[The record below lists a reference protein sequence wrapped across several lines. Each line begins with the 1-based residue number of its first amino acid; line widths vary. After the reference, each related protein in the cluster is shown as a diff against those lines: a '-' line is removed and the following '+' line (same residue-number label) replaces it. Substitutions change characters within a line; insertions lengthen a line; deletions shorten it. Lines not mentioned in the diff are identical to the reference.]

1 MSGKPQRRRRTPEM
15 AREEI
20 IDATVAALEDADFGS
35 LTVDVIMRRTEMTR
49 SSFYHYFKSVDEL
62 ALGFIGRFED
72 AIRAPVDDWLD
83 GRSSDDHLAD
93 TQTHLTDM
101 FVAMEAHH
109 TAMRA
114 LEQAS
119 NNSAQVYSEWRERII
134 DYFIEKTAR
143 FIRQQIML
151 GRSKVID
158 PDRTARALILMNNAL
173 ANDNMLRTEPDD
185 ASAIGKTSADIWN
198 ATIYG
203 Q

>member
-1 MSGKPQRRRRTPEM
+1 M

-20 IDATVAALEDADFGS
+20 IDATVAALADVEFGS
-35 LTVDVIMRRTEMTR
+35 LTVDVIMQRTEMTR

-62 ALGFIGRFED
+62 ALGFIDRFEE
-72 AIRAPVDDWLD
+72 AIRAPVDDWLA
-83 GRSSDDHLAD
+83 GKGSDNYLVD
-93 TQTHLTDM
+93 TQIHLTDM
-101 FVAMEAHH
+101 FMAMEAHH

-114 LEQAS
+114 LEHAS
-119 NNSAQVYSEWRERII
+119 NNSAHVYSEWRERII

-151 GRSKVID
+151 GRSAVSD

-173 ANDNMLRTEPDD
+173 ANDNMLLADPDD

-198 ATIYG
+198 AAIYA